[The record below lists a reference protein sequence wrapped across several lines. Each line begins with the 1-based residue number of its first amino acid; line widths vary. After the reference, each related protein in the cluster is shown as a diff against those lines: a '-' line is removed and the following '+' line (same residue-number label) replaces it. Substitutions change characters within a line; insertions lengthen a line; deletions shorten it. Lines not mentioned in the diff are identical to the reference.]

1 MKPLKHWQDPV
12 NALLGAWLA
21 LSPWAVGY
29 AAQTSASATYN
40 AVAVGLLLIAA
51 ALGAM
56 LAPKAW
62 EEWTE
67 VVLGL
72 WLIAAP
78 RVLGFHTADLATA
91 VTATTGVFVVVLALW
106 TLSVDKDYNP
116 WMRERDA
123 SR

>member
-1 MKPLKHWQDPV
+1 MKLKHWQDPV

-21 LSPWAVGY
+21 LSPWAAGY
-29 AAQTSASATYN
+29 AAQTSATYN
-40 AVAVGLLLIAA
+40 AIAVGVLLIAA

-78 RVLGFHTADLATA
+78 RLLAFHTADLATA
-91 VTATTGVFVVVLALW
+91 VAASTGAVVVVLALW
-106 TLSVDKDYNP
+106 ALVADDDYNP
-116 WMRERDA
+116 WAQERTP
-123 SR
+123 R